1 MWICPCALGQT
12 THILW
17 LFVDDGSVEAGGLG
31 VESQNKLQKEH
42 KERREGSNT
51 NVNMVSNQDLGS
63 SMQYLPLCQVG
74 FLNAKRF
81 V

>member
-1 MWICPCALGQT
+1 MWICPCTLGQT

-17 LFVDDGSVEAGGLG
+17 LFVDDGSVEASGPG
-31 VESQNKLQKEH
+31 VESQNKLQKEW
-42 KERREGSNT
+42 KERREGINT
-51 NVNMVSNQDLGS
+51 NVSMVSNQDLGS

>member
-1 MWICPCALGQT
+1 M
-12 THILW
+12 
-17 LFVDDGSVEAGGLG
+17 DDGSVEAGGLG
-31 VESQNKLQKEH
+31 VESQNKLQKER
-42 KERREGSNT
+42 KERREGINT
-51 NVNMVSNQDLGS
+51 IVSMVSNQDLGS